1 MRFFKHY
8 APSMIA
14 KHISRLFNGKIH
26 IHGIGEFRF
35 EEGKLLVPSQA
46 ERAQYRMIKEINL
59 EVARLRLSY

>member
-14 KHISRLFNGKIH
+14 KHISRLFNGRIH

-35 EEGKLLVPSQA
+35 EEGRLIVPTQA
-46 ERAQYRMIKEINL
+46 ERKHYRMIKEINV
-59 EVARLRLSY
+59 EVNRLRMAY

>member
-35 EEGKLLVPSQA
+35 EQGRLIVPTQA
-46 ERAQYRMIKEINL
+46 EREHYKMIKEINL
-59 EVARLRLSY
+59 EVARLKLCY

>member
-14 KHISRLFNGKIH
+14 KHISRLFNGRIH

-35 EEGKLLVPSQA
+35 EEGRLIVPTQA
-46 ERAQYRMIKEINL
+46 ERVHYRMIKEINV
-59 EVARLRLSY
+59 EVNRLRMAY

>member
-35 EEGKLLVPSQA
+35 KDGRLVAPTEA
-46 ERAQYRMIKEINL
+46 ERKHYKMVKEINS
-59 EVARLRLSY
+59 EITRLKMAY

>member
-35 EEGKLLVPSQA
+35 EQGRLIIPTQA
-46 ERAQYRMIKEINL
+46 EREHYKMIKEINL
-59 EVARLRLSY
+59 EVARLKLCY

>member
-14 KHISRLFNGKIH
+14 KHISRLFNGRIH

-35 EEGKLLVPSQA
+35 EEGRLIVPTQA
-46 ERAQYRMIKEINL
+46 EREHYRMIKEINI
-59 EVARLRLSY
+59 EVNRLRMAY

>member
-14 KHISRLFNGKIH
+14 KHISRLFNGRIH

-35 EEGKLLVPSQA
+35 EEGRLIVPTQA
-46 ERAQYRMIKEINL
+46 EREHYRMIKEINV
-59 EVARLRLSY
+59 EVNRLRMAY

>member
-14 KHISRLFNGKIH
+14 KHISRLFNGRIH

-35 EEGKLLVPSQA
+35 EEGRLIVPTQA
-46 ERAQYRMIKEINL
+46 EREHYRMIKEINV
-59 EVARLRLSY
+59 EVNRLRIAY

>member
-26 IHGIGEFRF
+26 IHGIGEFKF
-35 EEGKLLVPSQA
+35 QEGRLIIPTEA
-46 ERAQYRMIKEINL
+46 ERAHYRMIKEINVEITKL
-59 EVARLRLSY
+59 KLTY